1 MHSVEQIV
9 NGVKYGSKLQDLEAA
24 HQIELLRPRL
34 SLLVCRQV
42 LDGPRTIRVK
52 ENGNTCI

>member
-42 LDGPRTIRVK
+42 LVGSRPVRVK
-52 ENGNTCI
+52 ERGNTGI